1 MDQCMVDVTDLNVSA
16 GDYVYI
22 FDESGENIKRLCAAA
37 GTINYEAICLISK
50 RVKRVPIN

>member
-1 MDQCMVDVTDLNVSA
+1 MSA

-22 FDESGENIKRLCAAA
+22 FDESGENIKRLCTAA

-50 RVKRVPIN
+50 RVKRVPINN